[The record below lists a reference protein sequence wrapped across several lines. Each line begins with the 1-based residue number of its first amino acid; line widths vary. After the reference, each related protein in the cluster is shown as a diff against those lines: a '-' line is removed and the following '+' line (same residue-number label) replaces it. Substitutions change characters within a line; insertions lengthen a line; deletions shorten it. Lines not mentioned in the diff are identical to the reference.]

1 MKVKMFKIAMMSEG
15 KQNED
20 MLVLNS
26 FLATNRIDHLES
38 SLVKQDATFWSVM
51 VFYGVKKE
59 SKKKEE
65 WIVLTE
71 KEKII
76 ADHIRNWRNQE
87 ADKDGTPPYII
98 LNSKTIRNLARSGVS
113 NKFDLLDVNGVG
125 QKKMERYGD
134 QIMNILNMHRE
145 VSIEDIL

>member
-1 MKVKMFKIAMMSEG
+1 MKVKMFKISLMSEE
-15 KQNED
+15 KQSED
-20 MLVLNS
+20 MFVLNT
-26 FLATNRIDHLES
+26 FLEINKIDHLES
-38 SLVKQDATFWSVM
+38 TLVSGSDMFWSVM
-51 VFYGVKKE
+51 VFYGLKKE
-59 SKKKEE
+59 LKKKEE

-76 ADHIRNWRNQE
+76 ADHIRNWRKQE

-98 LNSKTIRNLARSGVS
+98 LNSKTIRNLARANVI

-134 QIMNILNMHRE
+134 QIMGILNMHRE
-145 VSIEDIL
+145 VSIEDMI